1 MAAGV
6 AHWKPDPQWAAVS
19 LRASVTVNLARE
31 YRNTAREFAT
41 WWADVATLAVVAAAT
56 GQRLSSI
63 RVAAADPTILMG
75 EEDLLHLPA
84 VPDDV
89 RALTRLSASMAVT
102 PLAPGR
108 SDHDMAA
115 LAHDHAARAGLRI
128 SYVDGEVSVHEEGT
142 AEARRRR
149 LWGDVWIE
157 LRIPEVPAPDEL
169 ADLLSRCDAPASVI
183 TAAVEATGH
192 VHDAAAS
199 LLRVREL
206 DDDEDDSLSSDE
218 FDALWEH
225 ADQLTA
231 LLGQYARTLTGTLQG
246 LPDGGDTP

>member
-1 MAAGV
+1 M
-6 AHWKPDPQWAAVS
+6 
-19 LRASVTVNLARE
+19 ARE
-31 YRNTAREFAT
+31 YRDAARRFAT
-41 WWADVATLAVVAAAT
+41 WWADVATLAVVATAT
-56 GQRLSSI
+56 GQRVSPI

-89 RALTRLSASMAVT
+89 RALTSLSASMAAT

-128 SYVDGEVSVHEEGT
+128 SYVDGEFSVREEGT

-149 LWGDVWIE
+149 LWGEVWIE
-157 LRIPEVPAPDEL
+157 LRIPELPVPDEL
-169 ADLLSRCDAPASVI
+169 ADLLGRCDAPASAI
-183 TAAVEATGH
+183 TAAVEAIGN
-192 VHDAAAS
+192 VNDAAAS

-206 DDDEDDSLSSDE
+206 DDDEDALLPSDE

-231 LLGQYARTLTGTLQG
+231 LLGQYARTLTSTLQG
-246 LPDGGDTP
+246 LPEGGGPP